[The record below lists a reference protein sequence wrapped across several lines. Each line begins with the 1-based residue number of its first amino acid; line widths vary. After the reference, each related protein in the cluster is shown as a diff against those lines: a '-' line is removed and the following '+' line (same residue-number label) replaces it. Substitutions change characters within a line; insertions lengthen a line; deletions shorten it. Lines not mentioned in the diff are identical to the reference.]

1 MEWYTEWHR
10 RKESVGGGGKEA
22 ADAGAAV
29 SISELVEAREGK
41 GGAEAR
47 GRRRGGGG
55 EGAEA
60 RGHDAKTPERALGND
75 ITPKPTWS
83 KPAWY
88 SMVLAQRQM
97 NAGF

>member
-1 MEWYTEWHR
+1 MEWYKEWHR

-22 ADAGAAV
+22 ADADAAV
-29 SISELVEAREGK
+29 SISELVEAR
-41 GGAEAR
+41 
-47 GRRRGGGG
+47 
-55 EGAEA
+55 GAEA
-60 RGHDAKTPERALGND
+60 RGHAAKTPERALGND

-97 NAGF
+97 NSGF